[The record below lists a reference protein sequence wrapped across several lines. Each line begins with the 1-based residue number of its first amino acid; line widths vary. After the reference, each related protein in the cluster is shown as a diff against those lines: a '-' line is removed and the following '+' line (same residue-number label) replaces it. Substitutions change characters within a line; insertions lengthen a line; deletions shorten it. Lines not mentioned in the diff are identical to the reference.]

1 MRKGTTWDIRLEN
14 TQKSIS
20 LYSAKKIVHLV
31 AMKERLQYLIQKY
44 SEGKL
49 ELKEQIEL
57 SELLADDKNSQAEQ
71 FLNEDWESRL
81 EAEIISNRNFK
92 PTLDKVHHRIRL
104 NENNKLIQ
112 FSFSKTFQ
120 RVAAILIIPLLLTFV
135 GYIYTQSGKTRSISF
150 AEIQCP
156 LGVRTRFQLPDGS
169 TGFLNSG
176 STLKYPVL
184 FTTERSVELTGEAFF
199 DVVHNKKIPFYV
211 NTKNLN
217 IKVLGTTFDVIANE
231 DEKIEEIV
239 LQTGKVDVS
248 TKDGK
253 KLASLLPDEQLILDI
268 ENQTFSKTE
277 VIASQYTT
285 WKEGKLVFRNE
296 NMQQVALRLS
306 RWYNADVVVGDKLLD
321 NYTFH
326 ATFIDEPLEE
336 VLKLISIT
344 TPISYNEVKR
354 TADSQGIYEKRKVIL
369 RINKLKINKF
379 K

>member
-104 NENNKLIQ
+104 NEYNKLIQ

-176 STLKYPVL
+176 STLKYPVQ

-354 TADSQGIYEKRKVIL
+354 TADSQGIYQKRKVIL